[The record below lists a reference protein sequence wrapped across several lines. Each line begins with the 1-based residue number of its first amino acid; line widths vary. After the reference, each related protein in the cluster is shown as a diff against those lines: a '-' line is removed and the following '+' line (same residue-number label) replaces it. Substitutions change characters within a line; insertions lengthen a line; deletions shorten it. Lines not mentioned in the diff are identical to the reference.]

1 MAYDLEGDKRLD
13 PRVKAMLAF
22 FPVGPLTNVSSRDE
36 VVALSNTPEALEG
49 VAQIRAILEMSDSE
63 EVAPSTGLRIE
74 HREVISQPDDNT
86 IKLQIIRPDNEET
99 LPCIYYIHGGGMAV
113 LSSFDGNYRAWSRV
127 IASKGVCVVMVE
139 FRNSLQEGAV
149 SGIEPFPAGLNDC
162 ESGLRWT
169 IEHAAELNID
179 AEKVT
184 VAGESGGGNLSLA
197 LTMKLIR
204 SGDVGLIKG
213 VYALCPY
220 INGSWPDER
229 YPSTTENNG
238 ILLDL
243 HNNRWTHAYGYEE
256 FEKKN
261 PLAWP
266 GFATEEDVAEFP
278 PTVIS
283 INECDPLRDEGWAF
297 YQLLL
302 RAGVSARGRMVLGT
316 SHAAEIFPIMVPDIS
331 HSTAS
336 DMAYFASH

>member
-1 MAYDLEGDKRLD
+1 VPYDLEHDDRLD
-13 PRVKAMLAF
+13 PRIKAMLAF

-49 VAQIRAILEMSDSE
+49 VAQIRAILEMSDSQ
-63 EVAPSTGLRIE
+63 EVAPSDGLRI
-74 HREVISQPDDNT
+74 SQEEIVSAPDGNV
-86 IKLQIIRPDNEET
+86 IKLQIVRPDTDEI

-139 FRNSLQEGAV
+139 FRNSLQESAV
-149 SGIEPFPAGLNDC
+149 AGIAPFPAGLNDC
-162 ESGLRWT
+162 ESGLRWVH
-169 IEHAAELNID
+169 EHAGTLGID
-179 AEKVT
+179 AEKIT

-197 LTMKLIR
+197 LAMQLGRK
-204 SGDVGLIKG
+204 GDVGLIKG
-213 VYALCPY
+213 IYALCPY
-220 INGSWPDER
+220 INGVWPDER
-229 YPSTTENNG
+229 YPSTIENNG

-243 HNNRWTHAYGYEE
+243 HNNRWTHAYGMEE

-266 GFATEEDVAEFP
+266 GFASVDDVAQFP

-283 INECDPLRDEGWAF
+283 VNECDPLRDEGMAF
-297 YQLLL
+297 FRLLL
-302 RAGVSARGRMVLGT
+302 KAGVKARGRMVLGT

-331 HSTAS
+331 HSTAT
-336 DMAYFASH
+336 DMATFASL